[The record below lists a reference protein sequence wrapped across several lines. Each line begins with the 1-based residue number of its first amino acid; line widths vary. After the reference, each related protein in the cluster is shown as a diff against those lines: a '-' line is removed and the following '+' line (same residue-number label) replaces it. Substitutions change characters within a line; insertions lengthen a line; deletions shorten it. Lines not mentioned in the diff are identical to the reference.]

1 VHPHDVT
8 TTAISSSDPVRASG
22 RINVLNGH
30 GDDHLVVAATLD
42 SLSDRPVLAATLPL
56 DVAQHLLTQA
66 NARLAATQSARD
78 ALMIRLATGDKA
90 PAAKSQSRTLNADE
104 IATTLGQ
111 TRRWVFKHAAHIPPV
126 RRISRKALAADEAEL
141 LRWRATQ
148 KG

>member
-1 VHPHDVT
+1 
-8 TTAISSSDPVRASG
+8 
-22 RINVLNGH
+22 VLNGN
-30 GDDHLVVAATLD
+30 DHLVAAATLD
-42 SLSDRPVLAATLPL
+42 NLSDRPALAATLPL

-78 ALMIRLATGDKA
+78 ALMIRLATGNQA
-90 PAAKSQSRTLNADE
+90 PAAKNQSRTLDADE
-104 IATTLGQ
+104 IATALGQ
-111 TRRWVFKHAAHIPPV
+111 SRRWVFKNAQQIPPV